1 MSSEIFDGRGG
12 MIALTIDG
20 PGLVGP
26 DCRISVHLFDDNGE
40 LLESRSIAI
49 EEALALKDSVG
60 FMIGQPVD
68 SAYRE
73 LVFINGR
80 VETVEL
86 PQSRTETGLFLK
98 KLSKIA
104 RELRQAGLF

>member
-1 MSSEIFDGRGG
+1 MSKRIQVGG
-12 MIALTIDG
+12 IGNAIVDVIA
-20 PGLVGP
+20 
-26 DCRISVHLFDDNGE
+26 S
-40 LLESRSIAI
+40 I